1 MDTLFSTIGIIGLG
15 NIGASLALAIK
26 DADLCTTLYGTDT
39 DEKAL
44 RYCQAEEMI
53 DAVVPL
59 EKMAADCD
67 LIILAVPPHCVGEV
81 TEQLKPHLQEDTVL
95 TDVASVKLPVLSY
108 LETIA
113 DENINFVPGHPIA
126 GGTQAGPESAHTDM
140 FTRKLVML
148 TPPMG
153 VEIDDPALQIVQAFW
168 NHLDTVIELMP
179 ADFHD
184 LVYGYVSHLPHL
196 VAFAASATLATVNGL
211 NDEDGVL
218 SRFTRLGD
226 SHPPLW
232 ADIVLNNQPNVLAA
246 LKNYIAMISH
256 IREEL
261 GEGKDQQEEMAD
273 AEDCGTAA
281 RILFP
286 RIAASC
292 LIATVSMLERQS
304 GQRLARYSGAGF
316 ADVAA
321 PAAEAPDSDVELISK
336 HYAAVSGLLLR
347 YEKHL
352 DMLAIAIEG
361 NQPKQL
367 TEALQEMRN
376 AHLDLVSNLEKAA

>member
-1 MDTLFSTIGIIGLG
+1 MDALFSTIGIIGLG

-26 DADLCTTLYGTDT
+26 DANLCVTLYGTDIN
-39 DEKAL
+39 EEAL
-44 RYCQAEEMI
+44 RYCQAEEII

-81 TEQLKPHLQEDTVL
+81 VELLKPNLQDDTVL
-95 TDVASVKLPVLSY
+95 TDVASVKLPVLNY

-113 DENINFVPGHPIA
+113 DESINFVPGHPIA
-126 GGTQAGPESAHTDM
+126 GGTGSGPEHARTDM

-184 LVYGYVSHLPHL
+184 LVYAYVSHLPHL

-211 NDEDGVL
+211 SDEDGVL
-218 SRFTRLGD
+218 SRFTRIGD

-232 ADIVLNNQPNVLAA
+232 TDIVLNNQPNVLAA

-261 GEGKDQQEEMAD
+261 GEGKEQQEEMAD
-273 AEDCGTAA
+273 TEDCGTAA
-281 RILFP
+281 RVLFP

-304 GQRLARYSGAGF
+304 GQRFARYSGAGF
-316 ADVAA
+316 ADVAS
-321 PAAEAPDSDVELISK
+321 PASEAPDGDMELISK
-336 HYAAVSGLLLR
+336 HYAAVNALLLR

-352 DMLAIAIEG
+352 DMLAIAIES

-367 TEALQEMRN
+367 TEALHEMRN
-376 AHLDLVSNLEKAA
+376 AHTDLAEKLTTAA